1 MADLRI
7 SELQTL
13 AGANLAAGD
22 FLPLADVSASESR
35 KITVT
40 DFLGNAVTLIAD
52 DTIPSGKI
60 LFNSNTI
67 PGASLENASVSS
79 TQLQNGAVTASKL
92 ADFSS
97 VNFVSS
103 LPASGAFRGQ
113 LAVDVVTLLVYCW
126 NGSTWQ
132 TIKASASINTVIG
145 GSTGIV
151 NVTVSQTNDTVTINT
166 TLDDTT
172 AGGHFLAGPSGGAG
186 AVSYRA
192 ITSGDL
198 PTAGPSAKGAVSVN
212 GNGLTLSGDQLQIE
226 NTVTP
231 STADYHV
238 VQYDANGL
246 VTGGR
251 QLTGADMPIAAGGV
265 VGAVAPGTGLSVN
278 SDGEINHINSTNIG
292 TYTKVTVDA
301 QGHVTA
307 GNLLTA
313 DDIPALDASKIE
325 TGTLVSDRYG
335 NNSVTGAKLANL
347 SVTQIGGSDS
357 TQGVVTFPVAEF
369 TGQYFFDAINN
380 DLYLWDGNAW
390 QAITI
395 TAGEI
400 IYAGTFDASAGSG
413 TGEIASLT
421 TAGQAIGLVVGDPLP
436 AASATNNRYYLVV
449 SVGGTITSGEAPNV
463 ALSPP
468 DMILSNGSSWEEI
481 DVSTAVT
488 GATQASNITVTPIG
502 GIQSTNVQA
511 ALAELDSEKIAASG
525 ATITGELLIGATG
538 AFAFEGSTANAYE
551 TYLTAV
557 DATADRTITLP
568 DVTGTVITTGDTG
581 TVTSAMLAGSI
592 ALSKLAT
599 VNSGNLIV
607 GNAANVAASV
617 AVTGDIGIT
626 NAGVTSI
633 TAGAIV
639 NGDINASAGIA
650 FSKLASLTDGAILI
664 GNSSN
669 VAAAVTPTGDVT
681 ISDTGVTSISAGVI
695 VNADINTNAEI
706 AVSKLADG
714 DARQLLQT
722 DAAGTGVEWAS
733 NIDIPGT
740 LDVTGVGTFDAA
752 TRGAIG
758 TLTDGATITPDFA
771 VANHFSVTL
780 GGNRTLANPSNLV
793 AGQSGVIFITQDGSG
808 SRTLSYASYW
818 DFSAGSAPTL
828 TTTAGAIDALVY
840 VVRSSTS
847 IFASL
852 LTDVQ

>member
-22 FLPLADVSASESR
+22 FLPVADVSASESR

-60 LFNSNTI
+60 LFSNNTI
-67 PGASLENASVSS
+67 PGASIEDGSVTN
-79 TQLQNGAVTASKL
+79 TQLQNNTVTASKL

-113 LAVDVVTLLVYCW
+113 LAIDVVTLLVYCW
-126 NGSTWQ
+126 DGSVWE

-151 NVTVSQTNDTVTINT
+151 NVTVSQTGDTVTINT

-172 AGGHFLAGPSGGAG
+172 AASQFLAGPSGTAG
-186 AVSYRA
+186 TASYRTIVSA
-192 ITSGDL
+192 DL
-198 PTAGPSAKGAVSVN
+198 PTASTTSKGAVAVN
-212 GNGLTLSGDQLQIE
+212 GNGLTLSGDQIQID
-226 NTVTP
+226 NSITP
-231 STADYHV
+231 SSADYHV

-246 VTGGR
+246 VTDGR
-251 QLTGADMPIAAGGV
+251 QLTGSDMPIAAGGV

-278 SDGEINHINSTNIG
+278 SDGEINHTNSTNVG

-301 QGHVTA
+301 EGHVTTGDVLA
-307 GNLLTA
+307 A
-313 DDIPALDASKIE
+313 EDIPALDASKIE
-325 TGTLVSDRYG
+325 TGALVSARYG
-335 NNSVTGAKLANL
+335 DNSVTGAKLANL

-413 TGEIASLT
+413 TGEVASLT

-436 AASATNNRYYLVV
+436 AASETNNRYYLVV

-468 DMILSNGSSWEEI
+468 DMLLSNGSSWEEI
-481 DVSTAVT
+481 DVSTAVA
-488 GATQASNITVTPIG
+488 GVTQASSITVTPVG

-511 ALAELDSEKIAASG
+511 ALAELDTEKIGAAG
-525 ATITGELLIGATG
+525 ATITGELLIGTTG
-538 AFAFEGSTANAYE
+538 ALAFEGSTDNAYE
-551 TYLTAV
+551 TYLAAT

-581 TVTSAMLAGSI
+581 TVTSEMLAGSI
-592 ALSKLAT
+592 ALNKLAT
-599 VNSGNLIV
+599 VSSGNLIV
-607 GNAANVAASV
+607 GNAANTAASV
-617 AVTGDIGIT
+617 AVTGDITIN
-626 NAGVTSI
+626 NAGVTAI
-633 TAGAIV
+633 AAGVVV
-639 NGDINASAGIA
+639 NADISASAGIA
-650 FSKLASLTDGAILI
+650 FSKLASLTNGAVLI
-664 GNSSN
+664 GNGSN
-669 VAAAVTPTGDVT
+669 VATAVTPTGDVT
-681 ISDTGVTSISAGVI
+681 ISNAGVTSISSGVI
-695 VNADINTNAEI
+695 VNADINANAEI

-793 AGQSGVIFITQDGSG
+793 AGQSGVIFITQDASG
-808 SRTLSYASYW
+808 SRTLSYGSYW
-818 DFSAGSAPTL
+818 EFSSGSAPTL
-828 TTTAGAIDALVY
+828 TTTANAIDALVY

-852 LTDVQ
+852 LTDLQ